1 MVALVTRDCLAGK
14 WTKQAVYFALI
25 ITLLLQSGLN
35 IGYYLIGR
43 QAVIRVDGAIVRVI
57 CAGIIP
63 PGWIPVARIPKI
75 RGTEDEHDSVVM
87 AVPPVL
93 IVPLG
98 FIVAES
104 GIFLPLPVLASF
116 NSAVLLKFHGWGL
129 GGIWLFWNIEVLR
142 LDGLRF
148 CLSNIGLTLFC
159 LAGGR
164 SAASRRSRL
173 RSFLFLCLLRS

>member
-1 MVALVTRDCLAGK
+1 MVALVTSDCLAGK
-14 WTKQAVYFALI
+14 WTKQAVYLALI
-25 ITLLLQSGLN
+25 ITLLLQGGLN

-63 PGWIPVARIPKI
+63 PGWIPVSRVPKI

-98 FIVAES
+98 FVVAES
-104 GIFLPLPVLASF
+104 GIFLTLPVLASL
-116 NSAVLLKFHGWGL
+116 NSPVLLEFYGRRL
-129 GGIWLFWNIEVLR
+129 CSIRLFCKIEVLR
-142 LDGLRF
+142 LTRCRG
-148 CLSNIGLTLFC
+148 
-159 LAGGR
+159 
-164 SAASRRSRL
+164 
-173 RSFLFLCLLRS
+173 